1 MSLFWRSLC
10 LALLFITAEA
20 AVARSLSKID
30 YTIASHNICK
40 NRVEDFHIKL
50 DGKDPMRG
58 SPGRIGYLG
67 GSSYTMPMFLPD
79 TAQVSWRSA
88 DGQAHLAE
96 IPVHSQIRLRE
107 IWGSKFK
114 ISFEVCDA
122 KLKVYLDKKI
132 AQFEYKRR
140 EIWPQRAKA

>member
-10 LALLFITAEA
+10 LVLLFITAEA

-30 YTIASHNICK
+30 YTIDSHNICK
-40 NRVEDFHIKL
+40 NTVDDFHIKL

-58 SPGRIGYLG
+58 TAHGLGYG
-67 GSSYTMPMFLPD
+67 GSRSYTMPMFLPD
-79 TAQVSWRSA
+79 SAQVSWRSA
-88 DGQAHLAE
+88 DGQAHLVE

-122 KLKVYLDKKI
+122 ELKVYLDKKI
-132 AQFEYKRR
+132 GEFKYKRR
-140 EIWPQRAKA
+140 EIWPQAAKA